1 MTTVVFLH
9 IPKTAGQ
16 TIHNALVKAV
26 GGVEYVSPVRT
37 HTQAPNGPQMPAG
50 YRLYSGHIDWDELGN
65 LPQDRFVFSVL
76 REPRERIAS
85 FYLYLLKEAQALSP
99 AALQR
104 PENLGKRR
112 ILEMSADNY
121 FFGGDA
127 AWQNFVRDHYDNFY
141 CAYFATRKM
150 RGRRGL
156 AGLNAA
162 EMMAQAREGLAQLDG
177 LYTTTGLTTL
187 ETDIAARLGQQ
198 INVARSFHNTGG
210 HAAGEARWPK
220 LLALFERDSSTA
232 KLAKFASLDTEL
244 MAAALSKDW
253 ALGEGR

>member
-26 GGVEYVSPVRT
+26 GGAEHVSPVRT

-50 YRLYSGHIDWDELGN
+50 HRLYSGHIDWDELGT

-99 AALQR
+99 EALQR

-112 ILEMSADNY
+112 ILEMSADDY

-150 RGRRGL
+150 RGRRDL

-162 EMMAQAREGLAQLDG
+162 EVMARAREGLAQLDG
-177 LYTTTGLTTL
+177 LYATTGLAAL
-187 ETDIAARLGQQ
+187 ETDIATRLGQR
-198 INVARSFHNTGG
+198 INVTQSFHNTGG

-220 LLALFERDSSTA
+220 LLALFERDLSAS
-232 KLAKFASLDTEL
+232 KLAEFARLDTAL
-244 MAAALSKDW
+244 MAEALPGDGCR
-253 ALGEGR
+253 GEGL

>member
-26 GGVEYVSPVRT
+26 GGQENVSPVRT
-37 HTQAPNGPQMPAG
+37 HTQAPNGPQMPPG
-50 YRLYSGHIDWDELGN
+50 YRLYSGHIDWDELEN
-65 LPQDRFVFSVL
+65 LPQERFVFSVL

-85 FYLYLLKEAQALSP
+85 FYLYLLKEAQALSSE
-99 AALQR
+99 ALQR

-141 CAYFATRKM
+141 CTYFATRKM
-150 RGRRGL
+150 RGRRAL
-156 AGLNAA
+156 AGLSAA
-162 EMMAQAREGLAQLDG
+162 EMLARARAGLEHLDG
-177 LYTTTGLTTL
+177 LYATTGLAAL
-187 ETDIAARLGQQ
+187 EADIAVQLGQQ
-198 INVARSFHNTGG
+198 INVTQSFHNTGG
-210 HAAGEARWPK
+210 HADGEARWPK
-220 LLALFERDSSTA
+220 LMALFERDSSAA
-232 KLAKFASLDTEL
+232 KLAEFVSLDAAL
-244 MAAALSKDW
+244 MAEALPENCTF
-253 ALGEGR
+253 GEGR